1 MSPELQY
8 RARSNAFG
16 LRLVVA
22 AWTAALGVMLIE
34 LAS

>member
-22 AWTAALGVMLIE
+22 AWFAAFVVMIAE

>member
-8 RARSNAFG
+8 RVRSNAFG

-22 AWTAALGVMLIE
+22 AWVAAFVVMVAE